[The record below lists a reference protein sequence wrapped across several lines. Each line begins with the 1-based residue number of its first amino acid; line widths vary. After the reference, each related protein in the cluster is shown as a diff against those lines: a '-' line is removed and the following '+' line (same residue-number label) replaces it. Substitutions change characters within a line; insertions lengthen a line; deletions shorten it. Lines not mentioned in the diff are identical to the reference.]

1 MQSLSQ
7 AAGRILIS
15 LGTLSVFSG
24 VIAFFPVF
32 SYKLWFTGWNVWIA
46 CPIWN
51 GALAIMTGILLL
63 VAHKEWTKR
72 YLWEASFTFVIL
84 SIMGCPL
91 HFAIALESAL
101 LGQYCFYSFSGIAG
115 TGYLGYAVAFPFP
128 YAKFPSACVD
138 PPHYEAY
145 HLTLQAFDLCLSF
158 AMFCVS
164 LTVFIKLSAGLIWNR
179 HIHTSRCIILASRR
193 VRAGSTGRTVQ
204 VISDSKFLH
213 LIWVTPL
220 WVEQPPPG
228 KRDPWE
234 ELELEKE

>member
-1 MQSLSQ
+1 MLAQPPQGPLETFLL
-7 AAGRILIS
+7 RIKPTS
-15 LGTLSVFSG
+15 FDYRWFCFYPREFYG
-24 VIAFFPVF
+24 VAMPRLEFQPEPHE
-32 SYKLWFTGWNVWIA
+32 K
-46 CPIWN
+46 CC
-51 GALAIMTGILLL
+51 AIMTGILLL

-101 LGQYCFYSFSGIAG
+101 LGPYCFYSFSGIAG

-158 AMFCVS
+158 AMLCVS
-164 LTVFIKLSAGLIWNR
+164 LTVCIKLSAGLIWNR
-179 HIHTSRCIILASRR
+179 HIH
-193 VRAGSTGRTVQ
+193 GQKNGQ
-204 VISDSKFLH
+204 
-213 LIWVTPL
+213 
-220 WVEQPPPG
+220 
-228 KRDPWE
+228 
-234 ELELEKE
+234 

>member
-101 LGQYCFYSFSGIAG
+101 LGPYCFYSFSGIAG

-138 PPHYEAY
+138 PPHYEVY

-164 LTVFIKLSAGLIWNR
+164 LTVCIKLSAGLIWNR
-179 HIHTSRCIILASRR
+179 HIH
-193 VRAGSTGRTVQ
+193 GQKNGQ
-204 VISDSKFLH
+204 
-213 LIWVTPL
+213 
-220 WVEQPPPG
+220 
-228 KRDPWE
+228 
-234 ELELEKE
+234 